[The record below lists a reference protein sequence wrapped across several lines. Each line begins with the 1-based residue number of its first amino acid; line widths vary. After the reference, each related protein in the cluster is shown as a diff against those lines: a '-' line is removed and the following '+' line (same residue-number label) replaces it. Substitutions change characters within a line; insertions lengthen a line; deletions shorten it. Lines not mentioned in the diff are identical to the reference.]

1 MQRPNDAL
9 DNSLLAFCAIQI
21 RLSGK
26 ASFSYHETVRLYNHA
41 LSKTITILDSP
52 RVANSD
58 EILAAIVIL
67 STCEVFLLHASTSW
81 NAHAQGISEILYRRR
96 IPEKTSL
103 NWTNLCRR
111 LCIICVIQA
120 LFQRRSLI
128 LEPDIWR
135 QHIGLPV
142 ALGSFSK
149 FLDII
154 IDIPSVMAGAHTL
167 ILHKETDLKQS
178 LQCFSLLH
186 QKFRDLDHWRE
197 LHHRSTTAYIQGPLY
212 WSVLSR
218 ANNPTD
224 DGYVDKL
231 FPFALMFSSVESACA
246 WVLCS
251 TIMLDV
257 LYTISLLGL
266 SNVSNDKTLPSL
278 TDIIED
284 KIPEYNASNISSIG
298 LTDADRLARM
308 LCQSIE
314 FCYRRVNGTFGPQMT
329 SYTQSILLRYFS
341 YRGLNRELE
350 WCIAIKDMR
359 GPGTNFDVN
368 VRQFGSAPP

>member
-58 EILAAIVIL
+58 EVLAAIVIL
-67 STCEVFLLHASTSW
+67 STCE
-81 NAHAQGISEILYRRR
+81 
-96 IPEKTSL
+96 
-103 NWTNLCRR
+103 
-111 LCIICVIQA
+111 VIQA

-167 ILHKETDLKQS
+167 MLHKETDLKQS

-186 QKFRDLDHWRE
+186 QKFRDLDHW
-197 LHHRSTTAYIQGPLY
+197 
-212 WSVLSR
+212 
-218 ANNPTD
+218 
-224 DGYVDKL
+224 
-231 FPFALMFSSVESACA
+231 
-246 WVLCS
+246 
-251 TIMLDV
+251 
-257 LYTISLLGL
+257 
-266 SNVSNDKTLPSL
+266 
-278 TDIIED
+278 
-284 KIPEYNASNISSIG
+284 
-298 LTDADRLARM
+298 
-308 LCQSIE
+308 
-314 FCYRRVNGTFGPQMT
+314 
-329 SYTQSILLRYFS
+329 
-341 YRGLNRELE
+341 
-350 WCIAIKDMR
+350 
-359 GPGTNFDVN
+359 
-368 VRQFGSAPP
+368 